1 MADILVV
8 DDAPFMR
15 RALSHILTKDGHK
28 IVGEAENAHD
38 AVVSYKKLRPDL
50 VTLDMTMPE
59 IDGVNSLKAIKN
71 IVAEDKEAKII
82 VISAIG
88 QQETLME
95 CMQAG
100 ARDYVNKPFQPV
112 WVRDAVRRALER

>member
-1 MADILVV
+1 MADIFVV

-50 VTLDMTMPE
+50 VILDMIIPE
-59 IDGVNSLKAIKN
+59 IDGVNSLKAIVE
-71 IVAEDKEAKII
+71 IVAHDKDAKII
-82 VISAIG
+82 TISSID
-88 QQETLME
+88 QQDILME

-100 ARDYVNKPFQPV
+100 AKEYIVKPFQSPRV
-112 WVRDAVRRALER
+112 TDAVRRALEG